1 MKLKM
6 NTINDPIHSGQKTFQ
21 HSLISGFCLNANGL
35 NFHSLLIGCCLVEN
49 QKCPLII
56 QIIIVIR
63 QLFERVSVVKMS
75 SITHTYKYA
84 RLNKILNICVEMKTS
99 ISSQRVPSRRTVL
112 FSQSISCFN
121 LVLHNYKPSIIQTF
135 GFSEFGTKVLIKHLL
150 VWVQL

>member
-6 NTINDPIHSGQKTFQ
+6 NTINDPVHSGQKTFQ

-35 NFHSLLIGCCLVEN
+35 NFHSLLIGCCLVTEN

-75 SITHTYKYA
+75 SITHTNNA

-135 GFSEFGTKVLIKHLL
+135 GFSEFGTKV
-150 VWVQL
+150 QLGLALST

>member
-1 MKLKM
+1 MELKM

-84 RLNKILNICVEMKTS
+84 LLNNILNICVEMKTS
-99 ISSQRVPSRRTVL
+99 ISSQRAPSRRTVL
-112 FSQSISCFN
+112 CSQSISCFN

-135 GFSEFGTKVLIKHLL
+135 GFSEFGTKV
-150 VWVQL
+150 QLGLALST

>member
-6 NTINDPIHSGQKTFQ
+6 NTINDPVHSGQKTFQ

-75 SITHTYKYA
+75 SITHTNNA

-99 ISSQRVPSRRTVL
+99 ISSQRAPSRRTVL
-112 FSQSISCFN
+112 CSQSISCFN

-135 GFSEFGTKVLIKHLL
+135 GFSEFGTKV
-150 VWVQL
+150 QLGLALST